1 MICRNARSSALTRG
15 NPDVSALRNDDASVV
30 GLRLH
35 HADALL
41 DKLIQ
46 IHIGK
51 GQIDASVLD
60 LRKVEPVIDHG
71 RQMRGG
77 GVEILDVFAIAL
89 IADRADEACV

>member
-46 IHIGK
+46 IHIGIFACPHRSRWVLHYDLP
-51 GQIDASVLD
+51 GQSGD
-60 LRKVEPVIDHG
+60 
-71 RQMRGG
+71 
-77 GVEILDVFAIAL
+77 
-89 IADRADEACV
+89 